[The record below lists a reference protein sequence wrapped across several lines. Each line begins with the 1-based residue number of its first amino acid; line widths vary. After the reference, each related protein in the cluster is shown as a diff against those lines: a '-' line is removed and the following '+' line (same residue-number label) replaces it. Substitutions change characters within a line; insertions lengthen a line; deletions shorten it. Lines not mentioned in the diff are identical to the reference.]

1 MINSI
6 KILGVA
12 FCLSLLFACSSSSMN
27 QKELTRV
34 IVPRK
39 TVQTKD
45 TIFSRLGLELQ
56 KVDSIVASKPKKQVV
71 IKDLTGDDTLEIP
84 NAKVQSVTKIDSS
97 EQPMSNAQVK
107 TDIKSEIKQ
116 EIKKEKSV
124 EIKAEVIKPSSG
136 NYHVVVASFPAANI
150 DEAKRY
156 VERLKKETTGAKL
169 LETESRVRVAH
180 SSYPSMAIAT
190 EARDSLAKAQ
200 PKYKDC
206 WVLKKVLN

>member
-45 TIFSRLGLELQ
+45 TIFSRLGIELQ
-56 KVDSIVASKPKKQVV
+56 KVDSIVASKPKRQII
-71 IKDLTGDDTLEIP
+71 IKDLTGDDTLHTPIA
-84 NAKVQSVTKIDSS
+84 NAETVTEVEPIKQS
-97 EQPMSNAQVK
+97 EAQVQAEP
-107 TDIKSEIKQ
+107 DIKAEIKQ
-116 EIKKEKSV
+116 EIKKEPTIEV
-124 EIKAEVIKPSSG
+124 EAQIIKPSSG
-136 NYHVVVASFPAANI
+136 NYHVVVASFPTESIN
-150 DEAKRY
+150 EAKQY
-156 VERLKKETTGAKL
+156 VERLKRVAVGAKL
-169 LETESRVRVAH
+169 LVTESRVRVAH

-190 EARDSLAKAQ
+190 AARDSLAKAE

-206 WVLKKVLN
+206 WVLKRTL

>member
-1 MINSI
+1 MIKNI

-45 TIFSRLGLELQ
+45 TIFSRLGIELQ
-56 KVDSIVASKPKKQVV
+56 KVDSIVASKPKREII
-71 IKDLTGDDTLEIP
+71 IKDLTGDDTLQLPTAEPQTDTVVEPISQP
-84 NAKVQSVTKIDSS
+84 EAKVQAK
-97 EQPMSNAQVK
+97 P
-107 TDIKSEIKQ
+107 DIKSEIKQ
-116 EIKKEKSV
+116 EIKKEPIV
-124 EIKAEVIKPSSG
+124 EVKAEIIKPSSG
-136 NYHVVVASFPAANI
+136 NYHVVVASFPNESMA
-150 DEAKRY
+150 EAKRF
-156 VERLKKETTGAKL
+156 VERLKKESTGAKL
-169 LETESRVRVAH
+169 LVTESRVRVAH

-190 EARDSLAKAQ
+190 SARDSLAKAQ

-206 WVLKKVLN
+206 WVLKKSL